1 VGDVSL
7 TASETA
13 ALEQWVSSNCG
24 ERVTNCAVIADGLNL
39 VVGVTTDEGSRYVVR
54 RPNELRDTPMF
65 VDVET
70 EYRTLNW
77 LAARGVP
84 VPRPVGRCLD
94 DSVLGAP
101 FLLATRLEGEEVPL
115 GSRLP
120 QRYQHPRARERLGH
134 ELIDT
139 LATIHTLPTDPFEA
153 VCETHTLAEQVAAD
167 RARVERVADSVPASF
182 TDLLRVGDW
191 LAENVPETDQRVL
204 VHGDYRPGNTLFV
217 DAPNEARPA
226 GGDTQPLPALSGVLD
241 WETPFVG
248 SPLTEIGYLLL
259 RWRDDGDPTP
269 ALDTVRTH
277 ESSEGVPTDL
287 RRADDAGLAPFTSAP
302 GSPTRHQL
310 LARYERHTGRTVS
323 HLTFGIAHAAF
334 TLAAVWCTLHAN
346 AGGGATGRLPWID
359 YLRQVA
365 ELAIDGEF

>member
-1 VGDVSL
+1 MSL
-7 TASETA
+7 TDSETA
-13 ALEQWVSSNCG
+13 ALERWVSSNCG
-24 ERVTNCAVIADGLNL
+24 EQVTTCAVIADGLNL

-70 EYRTLNW
+70 EYRTLER
-77 LAARGVP
+77 LVARDVP
-84 VPRPVGRCLD
+84 VPRPVGRCTD

-101 FLLATRLEGEEVPL
+101 FLLTTRLEGEEIPL

-120 QRYQHPRARERLGH
+120 QRYRHPRARERLGH

-167 RARVERVADSVPASF
+167 RARVERAADRVPASF
-182 TDLLRVGDW
+182 TELLRVGDW
-191 LAENVPETDQRVL
+191 LAENVPETDHRVL

-217 DAPNEARPA
+217 DASDRTETDAH
-226 GGDTQPLPALSGVLD
+226 LPSLSGVLD
-241 WETPFVG
+241 WETPSLG

-259 RWRDDGDPTP
+259 RWRDDGDTTP
-269 ALDTVRTH
+269 SLDAVRTH
-277 ESSEGVPTDL
+277 QSGANVPVEL

-302 GSPTRHQL
+302 GSPTRRQL
-310 LARYERHTGRTVS
+310 LARYERHTGQTVS
-323 HLTFGIAHAAF
+323 RLRFGIAHAAF
-334 TLAAVWCTLHAN
+334 TLAAVWTTLHAD
-346 AGGGATGRLPWID
+346 AGGGDTGRLPWID
-359 YLRQVA
+359 YLRQMA